1 MKGYINID
9 SYDKMYDKL
18 DLSKEQIKLLDSYF
32 SAFSNLYNIITME
45 KAYSI
50 IKSQNPDEFTE
61 ENFLAFVDVVRHDE
75 SKWYS
80 ILGDDELFEDGN
92 AGKPMQRKL
101 IGEWL
106 LEDDEDLET
115 MLFMQKGK
123 PYYVPEKEE
132 FLKYA
137 DDFYYE
143 ETPQTKAVF
152 DFFVNEMG
160 MDKKMADDMV
170 CEAIS
175 TMCISLGEAEVPFDD
190 FARMKIY
197 FTKEQAEKFL
207 KLFVDLYN
215 NTRHPFNRGY
225 TPCEMQKRVLP
236 FADSILTDEEKA
248 IVNGFAFAEN
258 LLDSLDNL
266 PQKIS
271 RNAPCPCGSG
281 KTYKRCCGKK

>member
-1 MKGYINID
+1 MKINNKEI
-9 SYDKMYDKL
+9 DKMYDEL
-18 DLSKEQIKLLDSYF
+18 ALSKEQTELLSSYF
-32 SAFSNLYNIITME
+32 LAFSNLYNIITME

-50 IKSQNPDEFTE
+50 IKNQNPDKFTE
-61 ENFLAFVDVVRHDE
+61 ENFLAFADVVRRDE
-75 SKWYS
+75 RKWYC

-92 AGKPMQRKL
+92 ACKPIQRKL

-115 MLFMQKGK
+115 MMFMQGGK

-132 FLKYA
+132 LLKYA

-152 DFFVNEMG
+152 DFFINEMG
-160 MDKKMADDMV
+160 MDEKEADDMV
-170 CEAIS
+170 GETIS
-175 TMCISLGEAEVPFDD
+175 TMCISLGDAEVPFHD

-197 FTKEQAEKFL
+197 FTKEQAQKFL
-207 KLFVDLYN
+207 RLFVDLYN

-225 TPCEMQKRVLP
+225 TPCEMQKRILP
-236 FADSILTDEEKA
+236 LADSTLTDEEKA
-248 IVNGFAFAEN
+248 AVNGFTFEKN
-258 LLDSLDNL
+258 LLDSLDDL
-266 PQKIS
+266 PQKIN
-271 RNAPCPCGSG
+271 RNALCPCGSG